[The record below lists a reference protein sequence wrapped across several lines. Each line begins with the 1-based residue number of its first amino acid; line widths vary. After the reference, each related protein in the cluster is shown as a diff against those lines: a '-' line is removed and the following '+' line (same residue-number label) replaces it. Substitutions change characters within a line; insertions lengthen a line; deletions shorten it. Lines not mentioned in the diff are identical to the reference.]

1 MKIPF
6 YLVIVIA
13 PTMAFQCFRC
23 NNGIDDK
30 NDNVKQC
37 IDQKIECPKGTKS
50 CSTILYTSEKDNEI
64 HIRKFCTT
72 PGTPIPHYLR
82 LFPSSAICENIF
94 TNQDEVQLTS
104 LLKER
109 RRREASPPAPP
120 RQYKNNLLCICATSL
135 CNGGIQREII
145 DRITF
150 DPPRHN
156 IDLSL
161 QQLND

>member
-1 MKIPF
+1 M
-6 YLVIVIA
+6 
-13 PTMAFQCFRC
+13 
-23 NNGIDDK
+23 
-30 NDNVKQC
+30 
-37 IDQKIECPKGTKS
+37 
-50 CSTILYTSEKDNEI
+50 
-64 HIRKFCTT
+64 RKFCTT

-94 TNQDEVQLTS
+94 ANQDEVQFTS

-120 RQYKNNLLCICATSL
+120 RQYKNNLRCICTTSL
-135 CNGGIQREII
+135 CNGGIHREII
-145 DRITF
+145 DRITS

-161 QQLND
+161 QKLSD